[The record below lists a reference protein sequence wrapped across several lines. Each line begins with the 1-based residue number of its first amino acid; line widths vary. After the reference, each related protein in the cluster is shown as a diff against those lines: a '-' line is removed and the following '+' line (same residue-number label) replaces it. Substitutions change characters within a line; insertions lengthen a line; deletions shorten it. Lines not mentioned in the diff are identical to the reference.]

1 MALAYDAVPMQIAT
15 IAHDV
20 DAVADRGASWFF
32 SLSGLKHRAV
42 VMAKQVAD
50 DAMLVSGGSSYF
62 TRNELSRIYRDVLAG
77 MFHPSDPESAHATV
91 AAAWLGPV
99 SS

>member
-1 MALAYDAVPMQIAT
+1 
-15 IAHDV
+15 
-20 DAVADRGASWFF
+20 VA
-32 SLSGLKHRAV
+32 
-42 VMAKQVAD
+42 AKQIVD
-50 DAMLVSGGSSYF
+50 EAMLVAGGSSYF
-62 TRNELSRIYRDVLAG
+62 QRNELSRLYRDVLAG

>member
-1 MALAYDAVPMQIAT
+1 MRSPNLPNPAMDKFYAAYKVKHPAP
-15 IAHDV
+15 
-20 DAVADRGASWFF
+20 ADEFYYYRMKVMMGMLGA
-32 SLSGLKHRAV
+32 
-42 VMAKQVAD
+42 
-50 DAMLVSGGSSYF
+50 AMLVAGGSSYF
-62 TRNELSRIYRDVLAG
+62 TRNELSRLYRDVLAG

>member
-1 MALAYDAVPMQIAT
+1 MALAYDGLLPQVAAIAPTWTSSSITAAVVPE
-15 IAHDV
+15 
-20 DAVADRGASWFF
+20 AVGSEAPRGRRGQADRRRGDARRRR
-32 SLSGLKHRAV
+32 LV
-42 VMAKQVAD
+42 VLQ
-50 DAMLVSGGSSYF
+50 
-62 TRNELSRIYRDVLAG
+62 RNELSRLYRDVLAG